1 MMRNEKTT
9 EEDSSQDE
17 CVETT
22 EDGLNDYKGGG
33 KYTDPRQVLNVHSP
47 KLILQ
52 GN

>member
-1 MMRNEKTT
+1 MMRNEKTI
-9 EEDSSQDE
+9 EEEGSQDE

-22 EDGLNDYKGGG
+22 EDELNDYKEGG
-33 KYTDPRQVLNVHSP
+33 KYTDPRQVLNFPSP